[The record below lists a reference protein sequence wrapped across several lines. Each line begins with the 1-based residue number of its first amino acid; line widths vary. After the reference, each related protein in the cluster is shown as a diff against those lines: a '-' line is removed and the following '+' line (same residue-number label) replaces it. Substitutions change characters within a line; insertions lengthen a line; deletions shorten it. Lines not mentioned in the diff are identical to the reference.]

1 MNSSHHM
8 SMTLF
13 QMRLKSFLM
22 FMFYKQKLIFKYL
35 SWNDWYSFLIFLL
48 SNLDDPFLAEQY
60 EYCLTYKILTLIKV
74 NYLFGYISNI

>member
-22 FMFYKQKLIFKYL
+22 FMFYKTKNLFLNIYL
-35 SWNDWYSFLIFLL
+35 EMIDIHF
-48 SNLDDPFLAEQY
+48 
-60 EYCLTYKILTLIKV
+60 
-74 NYLFGYISNI
+74 